1 MSHTDATSSILAPTT
16 STILHRPST
25 DQRSTKDKQQQN
37 QNLNRQLKLLVM
49 IEERVQQ
56 AVDANN
62 GVLKTTLHK
71 FAGSGDAEAIT
82 ALLQANPDL
91 DINISSKG
99 KNTAL
104 HSALSHNQQGLV
116 IDCLISYGA
125 NVMAFNTKGFNP
137 LVLAII
143 HCQNGTQA
151 LEKLI
156 KAGVDCTSAFGR
168 GKFSGLSPMD
178 LAIQSNNEQA
188 KTLLENMQLKQ
199 KAVIDE
205 KPPSQKKN
213 HGTCPLCRCCVK
225 FPTKMSFIL
234 SQQEDAEKK
243 ERERLI
249 LQQDQII
256 ESKRTHDPKQL
267 MKKLYTSR
275 KYLDQFLTH
284 SGGSAYEKLCRIE
297 YHGIGN
303 KNKLRKE
310 ITESYSILHAVE
322 QCCDDLRNI
331 DTSDR
336 SETDSVIQLEQV
348 FVIDLC
354 SGKSLTTAL
363 CCALFPSEQSEPGY
377 GNNHFLAV
385 DRLPVH
391 LIPHFLQDANSSYL
405 SRDIMIPEFFAELEQ
420 EVRRHTIEGRTA
432 ILVGMHLCGNLS
444 ERAIELFRRIPLI
457 KALVLSPCC
466 LPKLRKG
473 VTVFDLFEKNI
484 GEDPYFAWSRYLEE
498 RINEDMTNE
507 ETMNEES
514 KGTNVA
520 VRSYFDTYMHSI
532 KNTIITAVKHWNHR

>member
-1 MSHTDATSSILAPTT
+1 
-16 STILHRPST
+16 
-25 DQRSTKDKQQQN
+25 
-37 QNLNRQLKLLVM
+37 M

-56 AVDANN
+56 ALDANN
-62 GVLKTTLHK
+62 GVLKTTLHR
-71 FAGSGDAEAIT
+71 FAGSGDVEAIA
-82 ALLQANPDL
+82 ALFQANPDL

-116 IDCLISYGA
+116 IDYLISHGA

-156 KAGVDCTSAFGR
+156 KAGVDCTSTFGR

-178 LAIQSNNEQA
+178 LAFQCNNEQA
-188 KTLLENMQLKQ
+188 THLLENLQLKH
-199 KAVIDE
+199 KAVFDE
-205 KPPSQKKN
+205 KPPAQKKN
-213 HGTCPLCRCCVK
+213 HGSCPLCRCSVK

-234 SQQEDAEKK
+234 NDQQDAERKQN
-243 ERERLI
+243 ERLMI
-249 LQQDQII
+249 LQQDQVI
-256 ESKRTHDPKQL
+256 ETVRTHDPKKL
-267 MKKLYTSR
+267 MKELYTSR
-275 KYLDQFLTH
+275 KYLDQFLSH

-310 ITESYSILHAVE
+310 ISESYSILRAVE
-322 QCCDDLRNI
+322 QCCDDLRNT
-331 DTSDR
+331 TSGR

-363 CCALFPSEQSEPGY
+363 CGALFPSERSEPGY

-420 EVRRHTIEGRTA
+420 EVHRHSVEGRSA

-473 VTVFDLFEKNI
+473 VTAFDLFEKDR

-498 RINEDMTNE
+498 RINE
-507 ETMNEES
+507 ES
-514 KGTNVA
+514 KETNLT
-520 VRSYFDTYMHSI
+520 VRSYFDSYMHSI
-532 KNTIITAVKHWNHR
+532 KNTIITAVKH